1 MGYPVK
7 AIANAMLHI
16 AAEHGA
22 PVTPLKLQKLVYIA
36 HGWNLGLTNQP
47 LVDDELPEAWQ
58 YGPVFPSL
66 YQEFKDFGKAPI
78 TRPASSFEFGNG
90 SGFSLVEPKISED
103 DYNTWNLLRKIWD
116 VYGKF
121 GGVGLSDLTH
131 REGTPWQQVYNE
143 SGGIKNADI
152 PNAVI
157 SAHYQDIVK
166 QRAAAAHG

>member
-1 MGYPVK
+1 MGYPSK
-7 AIANAMLHI
+7 AIANAMLKI

-36 HGWNLGLTNQP
+36 HGWSLGLTDQP
-47 LVDDELPEAWQ
+47 LVEDELPEAWQ

-66 YQEFKDFGKAPI
+66 YQEFKDFGKAAI
-78 TRPASSFEFGNG
+78 TRSASSLDFSDNG
-90 SGFSLVEPKISED
+90 GFDLVEPKVRED
-103 DYNTWNLLRKIWD
+103 DVNTWNLLRKIWD

-131 REGTPWQQVYNE
+131 REGTPWQQVYSR

-152 PNAVI
+152 PNSVI
-157 SAHYQDIVK
+157 SAHYRDIIK
-166 QRAAAAHG
+166 QRASSARG